1 MAATGNEAVKLS
13 QLKTLSDKIQDD
25 VNTRLQA
32 DDIVAGTNVSVDT
45 SSQPGKVVIS
55 AEGGGEQY
63 ITSVEPVNM
72 KVADGKLS
80 FTDGS
85 EFFKPAGG
93 GMTQYQLGLHQLPVT
108 CNPDDHNAVVI
119 DINRDQFLPY
129 QSSTSSSTSLT
140 LNTLTGHNFDKVYKS
155 GQFNNIGQSGLQPI
169 DAYTAIRFVMLP
181 NGNETPGL
189 YTRDLG
195 ASGQILST
203 NGDGTFSWVN
213 QQTGGGTPDAGT
225 VGTNQL
231 ANNAVTSA
239 KIAADAVTADKIA
252 DGAVAAAAIAA
263 DAVTADKIADGAVG
277 AVNLATGSVTSE
289 KIADGTVTA
298 ADLNTE
304 VTNRLVPT
312 GGSASTFLRGDGT
325 WATPANTTYTA
336 GDGLKLTG
344 TAFSVNFVSDE
355 DFDSYF
361 GL

>member
-63 ITSVEPVNM
+63 ITSVDPVNM

-85 EFFKPAGG
+85 EFFEPAGG

-119 DINRDQFLPY
+119 NINQDQFLPY
-129 QSSTSSSTSLT
+129 SSPVSSSTSLT
-140 LNTLTGHNFDKVYKS
+140 LNTLTGSNFDEVYKS
-155 GQFNNIGQSGLQPI
+155 GQFNNTGQSGLQPI
-169 DAYTAIRFVMLP
+169 DAYTAIWFVMLP
-181 NGNETPGL
+181 NGSETPGL
-189 YTRDLG
+189 YTRDFG
-195 ASGQILST
+195 TSGQILST
-203 NGDGTFSWVN
+203 NGDGTFAWVS
-213 QQTGGGTPDAGT
+213 QQTGGGTPDAGS
-225 VGTNQL
+225 VGTAQL
-231 ANNAVTSA
+231 ADNAVTSA
-239 KIAADAVTADKIA
+239 KLADDAVTQAKIA
-252 DGAVAAAAIAA
+252 DN
-263 DAVTADKIADGAVG
+263 AVG
-277 AVNLATGSVTSE
+277 AVNLMTGCVTSE
-289 KIADGTVTA
+289 KIADEAVNME
-298 ADLNTE
+298 DLNME
-304 VTNRLVPT
+304 VRNKLVPT
-312 GGSASTFLRGDGT
+312 GGTSSTFLRGDGT

-336 GDGLKLTG
+336 GDGLKLAG
-344 TAFSVNFVSDE
+344 TAFSVDFVSDE
-355 DFDSYF
+355 DFSSYF

>member
-45 SSQPGKVVIS
+45 SSQPGKVVVS
-55 AEGGGEQY
+55 ASGGDSY
-63 ITSVEPVNM
+63 ITSVEPMNM

-85 EFFKPAGG
+85 EFFTPIGG
-93 GMTQYQLGLHQLPVT
+93 GMMEYELSPSTLPITLETKSGETPVAAI
-108 CNPDDHNAVVI
+108 NI
-119 DINRDQFLPY
+119 DPLEFLPHRDSEAATSVLLRHNY
-129 QSSTSSSTSLT
+129 QNGNEL
-140 LNTLTGHNFDKVYKS
+140 LEAYKS
-155 GQFNNIGQSGLQPI
+155 GSFDNIHVSRMQPVSVDNI
-169 DAYTAIRFVMLP
+169 LDFAMLP
-181 NGNETPGL
+181 ISSGN
-189 YTRDLG
+189 RDFG
-195 ASGQILST
+195 TSGQILST
-203 NGDGTFSWVN
+203 NGDGTFAWVN

-325 WATPANTTYTA
+325 WVTPANTTYTA